1 MTPQQKFIYPL
12 VAAILVIIGVVL
24 GYNLHPKID
33 AKRAS
38 KLEEVL
44 SALEEKYVDNV
55 NKDSLFDN
63 AINEMLRKLDPHSRY
78 ISKEDLINE
87 QGEING
93 KFGGV
98 GIQFQLINDTICVID
113 AMRNGPAY
121 IAGLR
126 SGDQIIEVRG
136 KKFTGKEITND
147 KIMEALK
154 GEINTSVLV
163 TVIRKNEKTIVNIKR
178 GEIKVEAVDTYF
190 MIDQKTGFIKINQ
203 FSVPSHAEFCNA
215 AKYLLSK
222 GMKSLVLDLR
232 GNPGGV
238 MDAAVAISDEFLPQG
253 DVIVSVRGKAFQSK
267 TEYAKSGGLLERV
280 ALSILIDENSASAAE
295 IVAAAIQDNDRGIL
309 VGRRTF
315 GKGLVQQDQILSDGS
330 SVRMTVSR
338 YYTPSGRTIQRAY
351 NGDYF
356 SYISHSS
363 RFQMGELLHADSIPI
378 DKTKA
383 YKTKKGRTVYG
394 GGGVVPDVFVPY
406 DTSMSSPVLSL
417 LFTQQTFSAYVFKM
431 LQTNRNKWPS
441 PMSLIKYDFTKNE
454 WVSFENYAEKHLQIQ
469 DVSRLLRMERK
480 RMNMILKTEY
490 ARQLW
495 HNAIY
500 VRYMLGEDNEINAAR
515 NRLNAN

>member
-1 MTPQQKFIYPL
+1 
-12 VAAILVIIGVVL
+12 
-24 GYNLHPKID
+24 
-33 AKRAS
+33 
-38 KLEEVL
+38 
-44 SALEEKYVDNV
+44 
-55 NKDSLFDN
+55 
-63 AINEMLRKLDPHSRY
+63 
-78 ISKEDLINE
+78 
-87 QGEING
+87 
-93 KFGGV
+93 
-98 GIQFQLINDTICVID
+98 
-113 AMRNGPAY
+113 
-121 IAGLR
+121 
-126 SGDQIIEVRG
+126 
-136 KKFTGKEITND
+136 
-147 KIMEALK
+147 
-154 GEINTSVLV
+154 
-163 TVIRKNEKTIVNIKR
+163 
-178 GEIKVEAVDTYF
+178 
-190 MIDQKTGFIKINQ
+190 
-203 FSVPSHAEFCNA
+203 
-215 AKYLLSK
+215 
-222 GMKSLVLDLR
+222 
-232 GNPGGV
+232 
-238 MDAAVAISDEFLPQG
+238 
-253 DVIVSVRGKAFQSK
+253 
-267 TEYAKSGGLLERV
+267 
-280 ALSILIDENSASAAE
+280 
-295 IVAAAIQDNDRGIL
+295 
-309 VGRRTF
+309 TF